1 MKPMFKVKT
10 TGNFDKDDTFF
21 KKMKKRYYLRVMEK
35 YAEIGLD
42 ALKEATPVDT
52 GKTRDA
58 WKYEITERDEGII
71 TLSYI
76 NNNST
81 DTGASIVLLL
91 MFGHGTKDGTYV
103 EGNDFVY
110 PTIKPIFN
118 EMASKIWRE
127 VKR

>member
-42 ALKEATPVDT
+42 ALKEATPIDT

-58 WKYEITERDEGII
+58 WKYEITERDEGIV
-71 TLSYI
+71 TLSFI

-91 MFGHGTKDGTYV
+91 MLGHGTKDGAYV